1 MYFQAKR
8 RNSIAKLTLTLLI
21 VFALVSKC
29 ATNDEEPSDDSG
41 GSGGDYDEQEEP
53 AVDVSPSVPNVT
65 SNSSNRSSSSPS
77 SGTSAST
84 TESPSTVSF
93 EKEGES
99 LSKLQKFM
107 LEGVENMIKQTLP
120 TLVRSG
126 LETNVSTACANSL
139 LALVTALRDSQI
151 WAFRSKYS

>member
-1 MYFQAKR
+1 MYLQVKIFKL
-8 RNSIAKLTLTLLI
+8 IPLTLTLLI
-21 VFALVSKC
+21 AFTLISKC
-29 ATNDEEPSDDSG
+29 ATNDDGDDDPGSSEP
-41 GSGGDYDEQEEP
+41 GDYDDQDE
-53 AVDVSPSVPNVT
+53 SPIVT
-65 SNSSNRSSSSPS
+65 TMTNTSSSLPVDS
-77 SGTSAST
+77 SSKFKSIIS
-84 TESPSTVSF
+84 TESAAEPSTISF
-93 EKEGES
+93 EKEGQS

-139 LALVTALRDSQI
+139 LALVSGLRDSQI